1 MIRDLVAIF
10 GVIAGFSYYVL
21 TVQSQKNNQKLSA
34 THKLLE
40 GYNDI
45 QNFTK
50 WNDMM
55 GWKWD
60 SVQDFWEKYGDQESQ
75 AKFFTMV
82 QYFDGLGFLWDNGVL
97 DEKAFPLFDAG
108 YLMLWRKY
116 KPVILYMRE
125 YGYFDYCT
133 FWEKLAVYLD
143 DKIGDKIGKKYTY
156 GWK

>member
-1 MIRDLVAIF
+1 
-10 GVIAGFSYYVL
+10 
-21 TVQSQKNNQKLSA
+21 
-34 THKLLE
+34 
-40 GYNDI
+40 
-45 QNFTK
+45 
-50 WNDMM
+50 MM

-82 QYFDGLGFLWDNGVL
+82 QYFDGLGFLWDNGLL